1 VRLSKRGFGNKSGN
15 TTNLRALTR
24 NTKVL
29 IPVIIPDGKVCP
41 VVIGLGSVMR
51 AKIALLSVG
60 AMQSESPLTEAFSKD
75 GSEKGCV
82 VSPILQGR
90 LVPTFVRLYC
100 ASHAAVSHRPR
111 AYPAPAVPDS
121 VELPIRG
128 GRQPPPC
135 EARVNK

>member
-1 VRLSKRGFGNKSGN
+1 MRLSKRGFGNKSGN

-60 AMQSESPLTEAFSKD
+60 AMQSESPLTD
-75 GSEKGCV
+75 
-82 VSPILQGR
+82 
-90 LVPTFVRLYC
+90 
-100 ASHAAVSHRPR
+100 PR
-111 AYPAPAVPDS
+111 
-121 VELPIRG
+121 G
-128 GRQPPPC
+128 
-135 EARVNK
+135 